1 MDKFSYKNT
10 PLGKAF
16 TKAQTPPSPPP
27 PSQSLGV
34 YSSNDDADVV
44 TRRYKSSFIQ
54 SATGG
59 KGYIQY
65 DKSTNK
71 IRFQLDI
78 KTPEGNTSVNTGWVK
93 PNAGKLPD
101 ALAATVGRAI
111 TKSGKEQKLTT
122 EEEQE
127 YKGAIGQLASDLI
140 NFEKSFIPPRQKPKA
155 EA

>member
-16 TKAQTPPSPPP
+16 TKAQSAPPP
-27 PSQSLGV
+27 PPTPSDSLGV
-34 YSSNDDADVV
+34 YTASDDSDVV

-54 SATGG
+54 SITGG
-59 KGYIQY
+59 KGYLQY

-71 IRFQLDI
+71 IRFQLDV
-78 KTPEGNTSVNTGWVK
+78 KTPEGNVESANTGWVK
-93 PNAGKLPD
+93 PNAVNSD
-101 ALAATVGRAI
+101 MLAAAVGRAV
-111 TKSGKEQKLTT
+111 TKSGKGQKLTP

-140 NFEKSFIPPRQKPKA
+140 NFEKLLSKPKA
-155 EA
+155 DV